1 MWCQWLWRLRLIQ
14 VNKRPLNAAKRRVLL
29 VSPPESYR
37 IQPYVRAA
45 ISLGIDVNLAS
56 QGEWAISSPH
66 SAGIDVPLQDH
77 RTALTTLVELFKQ
90 RQYDA
95 VIGTDDSTL
104 ELAAKLAKKIGLQ
117 QNPPTAVRLAR
128 RKDLSRQCLHQAG
141 IQVPA
146 FSVVEVSEHQL
157 PDKPHFGFPCVIKP
171 LALSGSRGVI
181 RANSYEGLN
190 QGIQR
195 SLKII
200 SEQTDLYEKTHLLLE
215 QFIPGREFAI
225 EGILSDGQLDVLAV
239 FDKPDP
245 MEGPY
250 FEETYYISPA
260 RVTLNEKQILV
271 ETAQN
276 ACRAFGL
283 VTGPVHAECRL
294 NKQGAWLIE
303 LAARTIGGL
312 CSRLLSFGTGYS
324 LEQLVL
330 ANAIG
335 LELPLEL
342 NDGAAGVLM
351 LPTEEAGILR
361 RVEGVMKAEKV
372 PYIDDIEISL
382 REGYHVFPLPEGMS
396 YLGFIFSTAPDSD
409 KVEQALRDAHALLNP
424 VIAPFWPV
432 SVGKKGASA

>member
-1 MWCQWLWRLRLIQ
+1 
-14 VNKRPLNAAKRRVLL
+14 VKRRILL

-45 ISLGIDVNLAS
+45 LSLGIEVNLAS

-77 RTALTTLVELFKQ
+77 QSALAILEDLFRQ

-104 ELAAKLAKKIGLQ
+104 ELAARLAEITGRQ
-117 QNPPTAVRLAR
+117 QNLPTAVRRAR
-128 RKDLSRQCLHQAG
+128 RKDLSRICLLQAG
-141 IQVPA
+141 LQVPA
-146 FSVVEVSEHQL
+146 FSVVEVRQQQL
-157 PDKPHFGFPCVIKP
+157 LDKPHFGFPCVIKP

-181 RANSYEGLN
+181 RANTVEELN
-190 QGIQR
+190 IGVQR
-195 SLKII
+195 SLRII
-200 SEQTDLYEKTHLLLE
+200 SEETDLYEKTHLLLE
-215 QFIPGREFAI
+215 QFIAGREFAI
-225 EGILSDGQLDVLAV
+225 EGILSDGQLHVLAI

-260 RVTLNEKQILV
+260 RVSLSERQIIV
-271 ETAQN
+271 ESVQN
-276 ACRAFGL
+276 ACSAFGL
-283 VTGPVHAECRL
+283 VTGAVHAECRL
-294 NKQGAWLIE
+294 NNQGAWLIE

-335 LELPLEL
+335 LELPLEP
-342 NDGAAGVLM
+342 NDGAVGVLM
-351 LPTEEAGILR
+351 LPTKEAGILR
-361 RVEGVMKAEKV
+361 RVEGVMMAEKV
-372 PYIDDIEISL
+372 PYIDEIEISL
-382 REGYHVFPLPEGMS
+382 REGHRVSPLPEGAS

-409 KVEQALRDAHALLNP
+409 KVEQALRDAYSLLNP
-424 VIAPFWPV
+424 VIVPFWPIND
-432 SVGKKGASA
+432 GKKEASD

>member
-1 MWCQWLWRLRLIQ
+1 VL
-14 VNKRPLNAAKRRVLL
+14 KRRVLI

-45 ISLGIDVNLAS
+45 LSLDLEINLAS
-56 QGEWAISSPH
+56 QGEWAISSPV

-77 RTALTTLVELFKQ
+77 RSALTTLVSLFEQ
-90 RQYDA
+90 QHYDA

-104 ELAAKLAKKIGLQ
+104 ELAARLAEKTGLQ
-117 QNPPTAVRLAR
+117 QNLPAAVRLAR
-128 RKDLSRQCLHQAG
+128 RKDLSRLCLQQAG

-146 FSVVEVSEHQL
+146 FSVEEVSEQQL
-157 PDKPHFGFPCVIKP
+157 LDGPHFGFPCVIKP

-181 RANSYEGLN
+181 RADTIEGLN
-190 QGIQR
+190 QGVHR

-200 SEQTDLYEKTHLLLE
+200 SEETDLYEKNHLLLE
-215 QFIPGREFAI
+215 QYIPGREFAI
-225 EGILSDGQLDVLAV
+225 EGMLTDGRLDVLAI

-260 RVTLNEKQILV
+260 RVSLNEKEILV
-271 ETAQN
+271 ETVQN

-335 LELPLEL
+335 LELPQQLK
-342 NDGAAGVLM
+342 DGAAGVLM

-361 RVEGVMKAEKV
+361 RVEGVMKAERM

-382 REGYHVFPLPEGMS
+382 REGYHVTPLPEGAS
-396 YLGFIFSTAPDSD
+396 YLGFIFSSAPDSD

-432 SVGKKGASA
+432 TVGKKEASA

>member
-1 MWCQWLWRLRLIQ
+1 
-14 VNKRPLNAAKRRVLL
+14 VKRRILL

-45 ISLGIDVNLAS
+45 LSLGIDVNLAS

-66 SAGIDVPLQDH
+66 SAGIDVPLHDH
-77 RTALTTLVELFKQ
+77 KSALVTLLKLFEQ

-104 ELAAKLAKKIGLQ
+104 ELAAKLAEKTGLQ
-117 QNPPTAVRLAR
+117 QNNPTAVRLAR
-128 RKDLSRQCLHQAG
+128 RKDLSRRCLHQAG

-146 FSVVEVSEHQL
+146 FSVVEVKENQL
-157 PDKPHFGFPCVIKP
+157 LDEPHFGFPCVIKP

-181 RANSYEGLN
+181 RADSRENLN
-190 QGIQR
+190 QGVQR
-195 SLKII
+195 SLKIT
-200 SEQTDLYEKTHLLLE
+200 SEETDLYEKTHLLLE
-215 QFIPGREFAI
+215 QFISGREFAI
-225 EGILSDGQLDVLAV
+225 EGMLSDGQLDVLAV

-245 MEGPY
+245 MDGPY
-250 FEETYYISPA
+250 FEETYYITPA
-260 RVTLNEKQILV
+260 RVSLNERLIIV
-271 ETAQN
+271 ETVQN

-294 NKQGAWLIE
+294 NKEGAWLIE

-342 NDGAAGVLM
+342 NESAAGVLM
-351 LPTEEAGILR
+351 LPTEQAGILR

-382 REGYHVFPLPEGMS
+382 REGNQITPLPEGAS

-409 KVEQALRDAHALLNP
+409 KVEQALRDAYNLLNP
-424 VIAPFWPV
+424 VIVPFWPIIE
-432 SVGKKGASA
+432 GKKEASA

>member
-1 MWCQWLWRLRLIQ
+1 
-14 VNKRPLNAAKRRVLL
+14 VKRRILL

-45 ISLGIDVNLAS
+45 LSLDLEINLAS

-66 SAGIDVPLQDH
+66 SAGIDVPLEDH
-77 RTALTTLVELFKQ
+77 GSALAILLELFEHG
-90 RQYDA
+90 QYDA

-104 ELAAKLAKKIGLQ
+104 ELAARLAEKTGLL
-117 QNPPTAVRLAR
+117 QNLPAAVRLAR
-128 RKDLSRQCLHQAG
+128 RKDLSRLCLQQAG
-141 IQVPA
+141 IQVPD
-146 FSVVEVSEHQL
+146 FSVQEVSEHQL
-157 PDKPHFGFPCVIKP
+157 TSEPKFGFPCVIKP

-181 RANSYEGLN
+181 RADTYEELN
-190 QGIQR
+190 QGLQR

-200 SEQTDLYEKTHLLLE
+200 SEEEDLYEKTHLLLE
-215 QFIPGREFAI
+215 QYIAGREFAI
-225 EGILSDGQLDVLAV
+225 EGMLSDGQLDILAI

-260 RVTLNEKQILV
+260 RISISERRLLV
-271 ETAQN
+271 DTVQD
-276 ACRAFGL
+276 ACQAFGL
-283 VTGPVHAECRL
+283 ITGPVHAECRI
-294 NKQGAWLIE
+294 NPQGAWLIE

-324 LEQLVL
+324 LEELVL

-335 LELPLEL
+335 LELPQQLK
-342 NDGAAGVLM
+342 DGAAGVLM

-361 RVEGVMKAEKV
+361 RVEGVMKAERM

-382 REGYHVFPLPEGMS
+382 REGYHVTPLPEGAS
-396 YLGFIFSTAPDSD
+396 YLGFIFSSAPDSD
-409 KVEQALRDAHALLNP
+409 KVEQALRDAHALLKP

-432 SVGKKGASA
+432 SAGKKEASA

>member
-45 ISLGIDVNLAS
+45 LSLDLEINLAS

-77 RTALTTLVELFKQ
+77 RAALATLVELFKQ

-157 PDKPHFGFPCVIKP
+157 SDKPHFGFPCVIKP

-190 QGIQR
+190 QGVQR

-271 ETAQN
+271 ETVQN

-335 LELPLEL
+335 LELPVEL

-382 REGYHVFPLPEGMS
+382 REGNHVTPLPEGAS

-424 VIAPFWPV
+424 VIAPFWPI
-432 SVGKKGASA
+432 SVGKKEASA

>member
-1 MWCQWLWRLRLIQ
+1 M
-14 VNKRPLNAAKRRVLL
+14 KRRVLI

-45 ISLGIDVNLAS
+45 LTLDLEINLAS
-56 QGEWAISSPH
+56 QGEWAISSPV

-77 RTALTTLVELFKQ
+77 RSALTTLVSLFEK
-90 RQYDA
+90 RHYDA

-104 ELAAKLAKKIGLQ
+104 ELAAKLAEKTGLQ
-117 QNPPTAVRLAR
+117 QNLPTAVRLAR
-128 RKDLSRQCLHQAG
+128 RKDLSRLCLQQAG

-146 FSVVEVSEHQL
+146 FSIEEVSPQQL
-157 PDKPHFGFPCVIKP
+157 LDKPYFGFPCVIKP

-181 RANSYEGLN
+181 RADTIEGLN
-190 QGIQR
+190 QGVQR

-200 SEQTDLYEKTHLLLE
+200 SEEADLYEKTHLLLE
-215 QFIPGREFAI
+215 QYIPGREFAI
-225 EGILSDGQLDVLAV
+225 EGMLTDGWLDVLAI

-260 RVTLNEKQILV
+260 RVSLDEKNILV
-271 ETAQN
+271 EAVQN

-312 CSRLLSFGTGYS
+312 CSRLLSFGTGFS

-335 LELPLEL
+335 QELPLGL
-342 NDGAAGVLM
+342 
-351 LPTEEAGILR
+351 
-361 RVEGVMKAEKV
+361 
-372 PYIDDIEISL
+372 
-382 REGYHVFPLPEGMS
+382 
-396 YLGFIFSTAPDSD
+396 
-409 KVEQALRDAHALLNP
+409 
-424 VIAPFWPV
+424 
-432 SVGKKGASA
+432 KGG

>member
-1 MWCQWLWRLRLIQ
+1 ML
-14 VNKRPLNAAKRRVLL
+14 KRRVLI

-45 ISLGIDVNLAS
+45 LSLDLEINLAS
-56 QGEWAISSPH
+56 QGEWAISSPV
-66 SAGIDVPLQDH
+66 SAGIDIPLQDH
-77 RTALTTLVELFKQ
+77 RSALSTLVSLFEQ
-90 RQYDA
+90 QHYDA

-104 ELAAKLAKKIGLQ
+104 ELAARLAEKTGLQ
-117 QNPPTAVRLAR
+117 QNLPAAVRLAR
-128 RKDLSRQCLHQAG
+128 RKDLSRLCLQQAG

-146 FSVVEVSEHQL
+146 FSVEEISEQQL
-157 PDKPHFGFPCVIKP
+157 LDGPHFGFPCVIKP

-181 RANSYEGLN
+181 RADTIEGLN
-190 QGIQR
+190 QGVHR

-200 SEQTDLYEKTHLLLE
+200 SEETDLYEKNHLLLE
-215 QFIPGREFAI
+215 QYIPGREFAI
-225 EGILSDGQLDVLAV
+225 EGMLADGRLDVLAI

-260 RVTLNEKQILV
+260 RVSLNEKEILV
-271 ETAQN
+271 ETVQN

-335 LELPLEL
+335 LELPQQLK
-342 NDGAAGVLM
+342 DGAAGVLM

-361 RVEGVMKAEKV
+361 RVEGVMKAERM

-382 REGYHVFPLPEGMS
+382 REGYHVTPLPEGAS
-396 YLGFIFSTAPDSD
+396 YLGFIFSSAPDSD

-432 SVGKKGASA
+432 TVGKKEASA

>member
-1 MWCQWLWRLRLIQ
+1 M
-14 VNKRPLNAAKRRVLL
+14 KRRVLL

-45 ISLGIDVNLAS
+45 HSLGLEINLAS

-66 SAGIDVPLQDH
+66 STGIDVPLNDH
-77 RTALTTLVELFKQ
+77 VAALAVLVEIAS
-90 RQYDA
+90 RQHYDA

-104 ELAAKLAKKIGLQ
+104 ELAAKLAERTGLQ
-117 QNPPTAVRLAR
+117 QNLPSAVRISR
-128 RKDLSRQCLHQAG
+128 RKDLSRVCLQQAG
-141 IQVPA
+141 IQVPEFTVINA
-146 FSVVEVSEHQL
+146 ADNSRF
-157 PDKPHFGFPCVIKP
+157 DDPHFAFPCVVKP

-181 RANSYEGLN
+181 RVDSRKSLK
-190 QGIQR
+190 QGVKR

-200 SEQTDLYEKTHLLLE
+200 TEVYDIYEKSHLLVE

-225 EGILSDGQLDVLAV
+225 EGMLSNGHFEVLAM

-245 MEGPY
+245 LDGPY
-250 FEETYYISPA
+250 FEETFYISPA
-260 RVTLNEKQILV
+260 RITGNERQLIV
-271 ETAQN
+271 DTVQRSCQAY
-276 ACRAFGL
+276 GL
-283 VTGPVHAECRL
+283 ITGPVHAECRL
-294 NKQGAWLIE
+294 NESGAWLIE

-324 LEQLVL
+324 LEELVL

-335 LELPLEL
+335 LDLPKQE
-342 NDGAAGVLM
+342 NSRAAGVLM
-351 LPTEEAGILR
+351 LPIKEEGVLR

-382 REGYHVFPLPEGMS
+382 REGYKVYPLPEGAS
-396 YLGFIFSTAPDSD
+396 YLGFVFSSAPDANR
-409 KVEQALRDAHALLNP
+409 VEHALRDANRQLKP

-432 SVGKKGASA
+432 VDGKKEASAETAAG

>member
-1 MWCQWLWRLRLIQ
+1 M
-14 VNKRPLNAAKRRVLL
+14 KRRILI

-45 ISLGIDVNLAS
+45 LSLDLEINLAS
-56 QGEWAISSPH
+56 QGEWAISSPV
-66 SAGIDVPLQDH
+66 SAGIDVPLQDQKS
-77 RTALTTLVELFKQ
+77 ALTTLVGLFEQ
-90 RQYDA
+90 QHYDA

-104 ELAAKLAKKIGLQ
+104 ELAARLAEKTGLQ
-117 QNPPTAVRLAR
+117 QNLPTAVRLAR
-128 RKDLSRQCLHQAG
+128 RKDLSRLCLQQAG

-146 FSVVEVSEHQL
+146 FSVEEVSEQRL
-157 PDKPHFGFPCVIKP
+157 LDEPHFGFPCVIKP

-181 RANSYEGLN
+181 RADTIGRLN
-190 QGIQR
+190 QGVQR

-200 SEQTDLYEKTHLLLE
+200 SEETDLYEKTHLLLE
-215 QFIPGREFAI
+215 QYIPGREFAI
-225 EGILSDGQLDVLAV
+225 EGMLTDGRLDVLAI

-260 RVTLNEKQILV
+260 RVSLDEKEILV
-271 ETAQN
+271 ETVQN

-335 LELPLEL
+335 QELPLGL
-342 NDGAAGVLM
+342 KGGAAGVLM

-382 REGYHVFPLPEGMS
+382 REGYHVTPLPEGAS
-396 YLGFIFSTAPDSD
+396 YLGFIFSSAPDSD
-409 KVEQALRDAHALLNP
+409 KVEQALRNAHALLNP
-424 VIAPFWPV
+424 VIAPYWPV
-432 SVGKKGASA
+432 SEGKKEASA

>member
-1 MWCQWLWRLRLIQ
+1 MWRLRLIQ